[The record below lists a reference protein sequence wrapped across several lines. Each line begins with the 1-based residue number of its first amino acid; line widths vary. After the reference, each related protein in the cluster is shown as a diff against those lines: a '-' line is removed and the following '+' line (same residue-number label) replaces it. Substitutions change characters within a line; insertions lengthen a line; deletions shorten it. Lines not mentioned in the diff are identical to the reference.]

1 MDPTD
6 IGMFRLAEQRLAWV
20 DRRQRLLAQNV
31 ANANTPGFVARDLAP
46 FAAAMAGGTLAQ
58 TSARHLPGPGAS
70 GAEAL
75 TRPQARSPNG
85 NAVSIEEQ
93 LGQVADTAGIQEL
106 AINLH
111 RRYQTMVR
119 TALGRGS

>member
-6 IGMFRLAEQRLAWV
+6 IGLFRLAEQRLAWV

-46 FAAAMAGGTLAQ
+46 FAVAMATGMLSQ
-58 TSARHLPGPGAS
+58 TSERHLPGLRARGAD
-70 GAEAL
+70 AL

-106 AINLH
+106 TINLH